1 MQAREREAHGWPRA
15 NNRIV
20 VANMRLTAHCEPTVV
35 VGVVGARAAHCYCID
50 GASIAVALSVVVLV
64 DFLELNIHL
73 RALTTRPTLRPSPA
87 AALTTTLY

>member
-20 VANMRLTAHCEPTVV
+20 VATMRLTAHCEPTVV
-35 VGVVGARAAHCYCID
+35 VGACTAHWYCID